1 MYPSTDRPHSWP
13 IAAGA
18 HANVHLSY
26 HPRCVCIRVYFSRII
41 LGRDRTRRR
50 WLSVSANE
58 HASVFGGA
66 DPMGKPARHRTPCPL
81 HVARPNAR
89 S

>member
-1 MYPSTDRPHSWP
+1 MPTCTCLIIPDVCVYACISRALSWDE
-13 IAAGA
+13 IEMGVN
-18 HANVHLSY
+18 HVL
-26 HPRCVCIRVYFSRII
+26 
-41 LGRDRTRRR
+41 TRRR

-58 HASVFGGA
+58 HASVFWGA